1 MVAHYLVLEEM
12 FTLLNVVVIPSNI
25 LPFFPIYGINTFL
38 RVKISFLLIANV
50 HLPSAWA

>member
-25 LPFFPIYGINTFL
+25 LPFTDLWY
-38 RVKISFLLIANV
+38 
-50 HLPSAWA
+50 